1 MKSRYGHAIRHC
13 AARRPSRNKEK
24 GWRSKFPGVG
34 WMEVFQKGSPA
45 ASICGAGT
53 QPTALRFR
61 SCGRAP
67 SIHRTT
73 ARAPS
78 YHHDAIRHRT
88 APAFRPLSPGQ
99 DDDGLLA
106 SRASRN
112 TTTPPYILPPA
123 KTDVV
128 ADMSG
133 HGDRVPS
140 QLPVDGTSPSPSWAA
155 FGTERLQTPFQ
166 RLPGGGCRARRVR
179 PCWKPGVI
187 RRSKQPTSLVGC
199 NRPRQSPAMR
209 VPLSGI
215 PHVGTRGSCFLRR
228 VSLDM
233 CWTQHVCVGAGAA
246 VGSRLID
253 GVEVPGLG

>member
-1 MKSRYGHAIRHC
+1 MRSRYGHAIRHC

-34 WMEVFQKGSPA
+34 WMEVFQKGPPA

-88 APAFRPLSPGQ
+88 ASAFRPLPPGQ

-133 HGDRVPS
+133 QDMGTVCPPS
-140 QLPVDGTSPSPSWAA
+140 FPSMGRRLRRRGQHSVQSVCKPLFNASRAAVAERDECDHVGNLLSSDGRNSQPLSSAA
-155 FGTERLQTPFQ
+155 TAL
-166 RLPGGGCRARRVR
+166 ARVR
-179 PCWKPGVI
+179 PCAFPFPASHTWEPEDHVSSGVF
-187 RRSKQPTSLVGC
+187 P
-199 NRPRQSPAMR
+199 
-209 VPLSGI
+209 
-215 PHVGTRGSCFLRR
+215 
-228 VSLDM
+228 
-233 CWTQHVCVGAGAA
+233 WTCVGHSMCAWELEPLWDP
-246 VGSRLID
+246 V
-253 GVEVPGLG
+253 